1 MVEWIL
7 GQNDIVQAAMIVAFI
22 DLLFLVCVAIKS
34 SQENKKKITD
44 EEFVKSEILVGK
56 MR

>member
-1 MVEWIL
+1 MIEWIL

-34 SQENKKKITD
+34 SQENKQKIAD